1 MKTVRVI
8 LSPDADETLKEL
20 SIAARRR
27 KQENTRVKGFYK
39 KIDIIKYNV
48 HYGDQV
54 AKSLIPVEYK
64 IKYNAN
70 NLFRV
75 EIPGFWRFTYTL
87 KNGITEDE
95 TVVLI
100 LDIMSH
106 ETYNKKFGY
115 RGK

>member
-1 MKTVRVI
+1 MKVVRIV
-8 LSPDADETLKEL
+8 LSPEADEILKEL
-20 SIAARRR
+20 DLMAQKKKNER
-27 KQENTRVKGFYK
+27 TLVKGFYK
-39 KIDIIKYNV
+39 KVEIIKGNI

-54 AKSLIPVEYK
+54 AKSLIPLEYK

-87 KNGITEDE
+87 KNGITDQE

-100 LDIMSH
+100 LDIMDH
-106 ETYNKKFGY
+106 KVYNKKFGY
-115 RGK
+115 KSK